1 MVKLKG
7 TFTLEK
13 TFEIPEV
20 KSAFKKALKSRGINS
35 NVKVQCVS
43 HYDFFK
49 DSKMGNIS
57 VYGRKKSVFNTKL
70 NYRMPI
76 AVVYNT
82 EKLGSN
88 LNLTSKELK
97 KIIICAIKDE
107 TYEPWNC
114 IPKVSAG
121 ATRGHTKRGI
131 SMLTGLSYDR
141 VAQVTEHPDIVKLG
155 DTFVNELINKSGFDM
170 VIAPYV
176 LMKNYFTGKF
186 EISKINGKKPREN
199 GYEMNDYL
207 LYASHNGKQLE
218 TQEAIAD
225 ALKDVQVRKELKKVG
240 IIHSNSETRIER
252 LRKARPELFDP
263 HVLSNVL
270 LNK

>member
-1 MVKLKG
+1 MVKLTG

-20 KSAFKKALKSRGINS
+20 KSAFKKALKSQGINS

-57 VYGRKKSVFNTKL
+57 VYGRKKSAFINTKL
-70 NYRMPI
+70 NYRIPI
-76 AVVYNT
+76 AVAYNR
-82 EKLGSN
+82 EKLGNN

-97 KIIICAIKDE
+97 KIILCAINDKN
-107 TYEPWNC
+107 YKPWKC

-131 SMLTGLSYDR
+131 SMLTGLPYDR
-141 VAQVTEHPDIVKLG
+141 VSQVTEHSDIWKLG
-155 DTFVNELINKSGFDM
+155 DNFVNELINKSGFDM

-176 LMKNYFTGKF
+176 LMKNYFTGNF
-186 EISKINGKKPREN
+186 DISSIDGKKPQEN

-218 TQEAIAD
+218 TQEAISN

-252 LRKARPELFDP
+252 LRKARPELFVP
-263 HVLSNVL
+263 HV
-270 LNK
+270 